1 METRILR
8 LGVSCLALAFG
19 APLGAHAQEE
29 APPKDLE
36 AGGKLKL
43 TRGVSTIE
51 GQGGGGLAPWA
62 LITGNETDRGVGGT
76 AHVSAVELPDYS
88 LLSYGGALGFFDRFE
103 LSYTRQEFDTRDV
116 GAALGLGRGFTFGQD
131 VWGAKVRVAG
141 DAVYDQDT
149 WLPQLAVGATW
160 KKNDQGAVVAAVGGS
175 DDEGWETYATA
186 TKILLDHSLLL
197 NGTLRW
203 TNANQTGLLGYGGN
217 LNDDHELMGEFSAG
231 WLLSPEI
238 LVGAEYRMKPDNL
251 GIAKEDDW
259 VDIYAAWAINHH
271 VTLTGA
277 YVDLGSI
284 ATFDNQRGVYLSLQA
299 GF

>member
-1 METRILR
+1 MSRLR
-8 LGVSCLALAFG
+8 VACLALVMG
-19 APLGAHAQEE
+19 TPLAAHAQED
-29 APPKDLE
+29 APEIKVDT
-36 AGGKLKL
+36 GGKLKL
-43 TRGVSTIE
+43 TRGISTIE
-51 GQGGGGLAPWA
+51 GQGGGGLTPWA

-76 AHVSAVELPDYS
+76 AHVTAVELPDYS
-88 LLSYGGALGFFDRFE
+88 LLSYGTALGLFDRVE
-103 LSYTRQEFDTRDV
+103 LSYTRQEFDTREV

-131 VWGAKVRVAG
+131 VWGAKVRVIG
-141 DAVYDQDT
+141 DAIYDQDT
-149 WLPQLAVGATW
+149 WLPQVAVGANW
-160 KKNDQGAVVAAVGGS
+160 KQNDQGAVVAAVGGS

-186 TKILLDHSLLL
+186 TKILLDSSLLL

-231 WLLSPEI
+231 WLLSPDI
-238 LVGAEYRMKPDNL
+238 VVGAEYRMKPDNL
-251 GIAKEDDW
+251 AIAKEDDW

-284 ATFDNQRGVYLSLQA
+284 ATFDSQRGVYLSLQA